1 MTNASLRDPLQ
12 SLIAEAAEWR
22 LIELLFSCPPDS
34 LSEEWKCELQS
45 LAREVQDPD
54 LRQAA
59 ALAADEAEEGLF
71 HSTFGPGG
79 PAPAREASYLGT
91 VQLGYLMSELNAYY
105 QAFAYSSS
113 APLAGM
119 EPPDHVTVEAGF
131 VGFLR
136 LKQAFALGR
145 DSESE
150 ATIAAEAAGRF
161 IEEHLSNMAE
171 PLSHALDHSG
181 VRYLALAGK
190 VLARRS
196 GPPRRQIF
204 DVLDQ
209 EAAESCSFE
218 CGEL

>member
-1 MTNASLRDPLQ
+1 MKNSSISDTAQ

-22 LIELLFSCPPDS
+22 LIELLFSCP
-34 LSEEWKCELQS
+34 SEQWKRELQS
-45 LAREVQDPD
+45 LAREVRDPD
-54 LRQAA
+54 LR
-59 ALAADEAEEGLF
+59 LAASLASEGAEEGVF
-71 HSTFGPGG
+71 HSIFGPGG

-105 QAFAYSSS
+105 QAFAYSLAS
-113 APLAGM
+113 APSGK
-119 EPPDHVTVEAGF
+119 EPPDHVSVESGF
-131 VGFLR
+131 IGFLR

-145 DSESE
+145 ESE
-150 ATIAAEAAGRF
+150 ADAAVAAEAAARF
-161 IEEHLSNMAE
+161 LEEHLSNIAT

-181 VRYLALAGK
+181 VTYLELAGK
-190 VLARRS
+190 ALARRA

-209 EAAESCSFE
+209 DGSGAESCSFE